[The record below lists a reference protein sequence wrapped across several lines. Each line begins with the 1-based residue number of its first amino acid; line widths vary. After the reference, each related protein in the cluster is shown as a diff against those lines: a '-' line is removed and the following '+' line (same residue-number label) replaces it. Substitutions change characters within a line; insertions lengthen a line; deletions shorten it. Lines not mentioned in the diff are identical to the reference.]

1 MIDPR
6 LSHYRIID
14 QIDSGGMGV
23 VYLAHDEHLDRN
35 VAIKILSPGLL
46 SDAAARKRF
55 RKEALS
61 LARLNHP
68 NIATV
73 HEFGTQNGSDFL
85 VTEYIAG
92 TNLDALITSGPVS
105 SDEVLRLG
113 IQLAEGLG
121 AAHQQGIVHRDL
133 KPQNLRLTNDG
144 RLKIIDFGL
153 AQLLEPSNFAS
164 TETASQAQ
172 QIAGTLPYMA
182 PEQLR
187 GEKTDTRS
195 DIWSAGV
202 VLYELATGKR
212 PFVENS
218 AAVLINTIQNGV
230 PVPPTQLNPALSPGL
245 EQVILKTLEKDPAH
259 RYQSVSELGFDLKR
273 LASPAATI
281 SASRLKRR
289 RLWLTLAAAL
299 SAMAVVATIAGSYF
313 HHRNNTP
320 EAASSVANRR
330 HTVAVLGFKN
340 LSGKPEE
347 SWLSTALSEM
357 LTTELSQG
365 DQLRT
370 IPGESVANMKLSLSL
385 ADADSFSRATLKRI
399 RQNIGSDDVVLGSYL
414 LLSDGILRLDLR
426 LQDAA
431 AGETLLSV
439 SEKGKVSEIDQL
451 VSRVGTELRAKL
463 GIAALS
469 PAQSAAVKASL
480 PSNPEAAR
488 LYSEGLQRLR
498 LFDAISAANLLK
510 QAIVLDPEHAPTYSA
525 LAEAWNKVGY
535 ESRAREQARRALDL
549 SAQLPR
555 EDRLLIEGRA
565 HELSAEIAAASE
577 SFRALWDMFPD
588 NVDYGLLL
596 IRTQI
601 EGGHSVEAEKTL
613 GELRRIST
621 SEADAARIDLA
632 QADLAELVGDFK
644 QQQSLTERAAT
655 RGRQIGANLLVAQAL
670 QREANAWE
678 RMGQTPKTIELSN
691 QARDLYIAAGDRRGA
706 ALTMLQMGDVFFDKG
721 DFEGA
726 KKQFEGALPAF
737 REIGAQRSIRATLER
752 IGNVLYS
759 EGKFGES
766 KTYFEQALSFDHE
779 INDPR
784 GLASD
789 YGNLANALDG
799 LGDLPGA
806 LKMQQQ
812 SLATFNEI
820 GDRRGAAETLNNL
833 GDLFLEM
840 GNLDEAKRYFEQ
852 ALALHRE
859 LNYRRGE
866 PYPITGLGD
875 TLFAQGDLVG
885 ARKQYEQ
892 ALALCKEMNYEDLT
906 AQINASI
913 ALIDQVEKKY
923 SDGEALARQAA
934 AMYEKTNSPA
944 NVAAAQAVL
953 ARNLLGSGNVTEART
968 AADKAIALSRQ
979 TAGMPPRFEAMLA
992 DAHVKARLGKGT
1004 EAHQEVES
1012 VLASA
1017 RKFGY
1022 RPYEYEAR
1030 LALAEFELGSGS
1042 PSAAAH
1048 LNSLE
1053 VDARAH
1059 GLLLIANQAQELS
1072 QANKRP

>member
-1 MIDPR
+1 
-6 LSHYRIID
+6 
-14 QIDSGGMGV
+14 
-23 VYLAHDEHLDRN
+23 
-35 VAIKILSPGLL
+35 
-46 SDAAARKRF
+46 
-55 RKEALS
+55 
-61 LARLNHP
+61 
-68 NIATV
+68 
-73 HEFGTQNGSDFL
+73 
-85 VTEYIAG
+85 
-92 TNLDALITSGPVS
+92 
-105 SDEVLRLG
+105 
-113 IQLAEGLG
+113 
-121 AAHQQGIVHRDL
+121 
-133 KPQNLRLTNDG
+133 
-144 RLKIIDFGL
+144 
-153 AQLLEPSNFAS
+153 
-164 TETASQAQ
+164 
-172 QIAGTLPYMA
+172 
-182 PEQLR
+182 
-187 GEKTDTRS
+187 
-195 DIWSAGV
+195 
-202 VLYELATGKR
+202 
-212 PFVENS
+212 
-218 AAVLINTIQNGV
+218 
-230 PVPPTQLNPALSPGL
+230 
-245 EQVILKTLEKDPAH
+245 
-259 RYQSVSELGFDLKR
+259 
-273 LASPAATI
+273 
-281 SASRLKRR
+281 
-289 RLWLTLAAAL
+289 
-299 SAMAVVATIAGSYF
+299 
-313 HHRNNTP
+313 
-320 EAASSVANRR
+320 
-330 HTVAVLGFKN
+330 
-340 LSGKPEE
+340 
-347 SWLSTALSEM
+347 
-357 LTTELSQG
+357 
-365 DQLRT
+365 
-370 IPGESVANMKLSLSL
+370 
-385 ADADSFSRATLKRI
+385 
-399 RQNIGSDDVVLGSYL
+399 
-414 LLSDGILRLDLR
+414 
-426 LQDAA
+426 
-431 AGETLLSV
+431 
-439 SEKGKVSEIDQL
+439 
-451 VSRVGTELRAKL
+451 
-463 GIAALS
+463 
-469 PAQSAAVKASL
+469 
-480 PSNPEAAR
+480 
-488 LYSEGLQRLR
+488 
-498 LFDAISAANLLK
+498 
-510 QAIVLDPEHAPTYSA
+510 
-525 LAEAWNKVGY
+525 
-535 ESRAREQARRALDL
+535 
-549 SAQLPR
+549 
-555 EDRLLIEGRA
+555 
-565 HELSAEIAAASE
+565 
-577 SFRALWDMFPD
+577 MFPD

-992 DAHVKARLGKGT
+992 DARVRARLGKGA
-1004 EAHQEVES
+1004 EAHREVES